1 MSEKFKVTGMSC
13 AACSARVER
22 AVGSLAGVESCS
34 VNLLTGDM
42 TVTGSATRVEISAA
56 VVAAGYGVA
65 EEKRQT
71 NTVKDKESGVILA
84 RLVTSLLLVLVLMYF
99 SMGHMIGLPLP
110 APLNASPV
118 AQALV
123 QLLLSASVMVI
134 NQKFFINGVKGAIHL
149 APNMDTL
156 VSLGSLASFGYSV
169 YLTFLM
175 VLDAEGAGAHLHGLY
190 FEAAAMILALIT
202 LGKLL
207 EAKAKGKT
215 TDAIS
220 SLMSLGA
227 KRATLIVDGEAREVD
242 IDEVKVGDLFLVRP
256 GERVAVDGV
265 VVEGESSVDESM
277 LTGESIP
284 VDKTVGSR
292 VFGATVNSQGRLVC
306 RATEVGEGT
315 VLAGIIKMVSDASA
329 TKAPIARIADKVA
342 GVFVPTVLGIA
353 AITLAGWLIAG
364 ESFGFAIARAIS
376 VLVISCPC
384 ALGLATPVAIM
395 VSGGVG
401 AKNGVL
407 FKNATATEE
416 CGRVKCVILDKTG
429 TVTEGKPRVT
439 DVIAVSERLLPVAN
453 TLESSSE
460 HPLGRAIADYCGKGS
475 VASLPFEGFSAIT
488 GRGVSALIEGKVAYG
503 VSFDYAKTL
512 TEIDKKTE
520 EDYNRLANG
529 GKTPM
534 LFIHGGKYLGMI
546 AVADTVKEDA
556 ALGVAAL
563 HAMGLRVVML
573 TGDGRATAE
582 RIAREVGIDEVRA
595 QLLPE
600 DKEGAVRELMK
611 EGKCAMVGDGINDAP
626 ALTAA
631 DVGIAIGRGTDI
643 AIEAADVVLMRE
655 GLIGVAS
662 AIDIGRSAL
671 RNIRENLFFAFL
683 YNCLGIPLAAGLF
696 GLTLSPMFGA
706 AAMSLS
712 SFSVVMNA
720 LRLNLWRE
728 GKLKARATRVK
739 LNGGKSTAN
748 AEENTENLN
757 KNKKEEEKMIKV
769 FVLDGMMCPHC
780 EARVK
785 KTVEAIDGVVSAEA
799 VHFDGT
805 LTVEMTKDVSAEIV
819 KAVTDQGYPVIA

>member
-110 APLNASPV
+110 APLSASPV

-227 KRATLIVDGEAREVD
+227 KRATLIVDGETREVD

-277 LTGESIP
+277 LTGESVP

-407 FKNATATEE
+407 FKNATATED

-475 VASLPFEGFSAIT
+475 VACLPFEGFSAIT

-512 TEIDKKTE
+512 TEIDKETE

-534 LFIHGGKYLGMI
+534 LFIHGGEYLGMI

-643 AIEAADVVLMRE
+643 AIEAADVVLMRD

-671 RNIRENLFFAFL
+671 RNIRENLFFAFV

-696 GLTLSPMFGA
+696 GLALSPMFGA

-757 KNKKEEEKMIKV
+757 KKEEEKMIKV

-785 KTVEAIDGVVSAEA
+785 KTVEAIDGVVKAEA

>member
-1 MSEKFKVTGMSC
+1 MSC

-65 EEKRQT
+65 EEKKQT

-110 APLNASPV
+110 APLSASPV

-169 YLTFLM
+169 YVTFLM

-534 LFIHGGKYLGMI
+534 LFIHGGEYLGMI

-757 KNKKEEEKMIKV
+757 KKEEEKMIKV

>member
-110 APLNASPV
+110 APLSASPV

-227 KRATLIVDGEAREVD
+227 KRATLIVDGEVREVD

-534 LFIHGGKYLGMI
+534 LFIHGGEYLGMI

-728 GKLKARATRVK
+728 GRLKARATRVK
-739 LNGGKSTAN
+739 LNGGKSIAN
-748 AEENTENLN
+748 AEENTENL
-757 KNKKEEEKMIKV
+757 NKKEEEKMIKV

>member
-84 RLVTSLLLVLVLMYF
+84 RLITSLLLVLVLMYF

-110 APLNASPV
+110 APLSASPV

-475 VASLPFEGFSAIT
+475 VPGLPFEGFSAIT

-534 LFIHGGKYLGMI
+534 LFIHGGEYLGMI

-757 KNKKEEEKMIKV
+757 KKEEEEMIKV

>member
-65 EEKRQT
+65 EEKKQT

-110 APLNASPV
+110 APLSASPV

-169 YLTFLM
+169 YVTFLM

-534 LFIHGGKYLGMI
+534 LFIHGGEYLGMI

-757 KNKKEEEKMIKV
+757 KKEEEKMIKV